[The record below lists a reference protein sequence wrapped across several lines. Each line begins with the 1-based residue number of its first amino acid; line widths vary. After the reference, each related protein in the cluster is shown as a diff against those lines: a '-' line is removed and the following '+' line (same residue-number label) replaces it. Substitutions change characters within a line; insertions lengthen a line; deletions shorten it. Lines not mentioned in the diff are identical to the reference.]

1 MPSSRLAFRLCVEAG
16 VDIVNVF
23 LIHPFLGKAE
33 AFAKT
38 LEMNDLTRPQEL
50 DHIVDIRIIRQAQ
63 NIVVGDTGFLFCCNH
78 IRTTF

>member
-23 LIHPFLGKAE
+23 LIHPFFGKTE
-33 AFAKT
+33 AFAEA
-38 LEMNDLTRPQEL
+38 LEVDDFTGPQEL
-50 DHIVDIRIIRQAQ
+50 DHVIYVRIIGYAK
-63 NIVVGDTGFLFCCNH
+63 NVVVGSPRFLFCCNH

>member
-23 LIHPFLGKAE
+23 LIHPFFGKTE
-33 AFAKT
+33 AFAEA
-38 LEMNDLTRPQEL
+38 LEVHDFTGPQEL
-50 DHIVDIRIIRQAQ
+50 DHVIYVRIIGQTQ
-63 NIVVGDTGFLFCCNH
+63 DVVIGNTSFLLCCNH

>member
-23 LIHPFLGKAE
+23 LIHPFFGKAE
-33 AFAKT
+33 TFAEA
-38 LEMNDLTRPQEL
+38 LEVDDFTGPQEL
-50 DHIVDIRIIRQAQ
+50 DHIVDIRVIRQTQ
-63 NIVVGDTGFLFCCNH
+63 DVVVGDTGFLLCCNH